1 MKIQQGPQFSQ
12 VPQRKLPGPV
22 STPVVAPDKL
32 ELQQSDGPEAPLP
45 NTREVRIG
53 RFVKMLTR
61 ESLEHLR
68 YLSTMWAFNMVGTT
82 VGMIAAT
89 PIGIHFAQDNAAI
102 VGGVAIGGGVAVGGL
117 AALGGY
123 MLERKTGSIDP
134 TEESSPTKAA
144 EALVTVAAGLDSLP
158 KFIYPTVVGG
168 TPAQEKA
175 IYDALDKLPL
185 KDATASSILQVVPGL
200 TDTGISGMAQPGLTH
215 TRILLDADYLND
227 GRAES
232 LVHHEQGHAVDYSGG
247 YGLLGPLNWRGPFG
261 KGPFVSEYASGNR
274 YEDWAESYEAYHHDP
289 VKFAQDF
296 PEKASIIE
304 QAERTTPGEHMMD
317 NERVRDAGRTM
328 GHALGQVPYLRTSL
342 ETGLALLSPIQ
353 LHRGAS
359 ALEKGLITGDDALKL
374 RGKMNLISGVLMGL
388 PGGAPLAAVASAM
401 NLGFQMGVGDD
412 PKKLKDANAVANK
425 FMTVATGPVGMAS
438 VAIGQ
443 ELSKAG
449 VDLSKLEYTPDDFT
463 KPVSGGKILQGL
475 LCTVGGGVAGSL
487 IGVALGTA
495 LGGTTGASMS
505 AFWGR
510 IGGGLLGLGAYG
522 AYRARK
528 SENQTPSPYDLTR
541 GDKIFLAKIAGGAVA
556 GAAVGTAAG
565 VMGGRAVGALLGNAL
580 IGPGADAWTSN
591 LGGWAGALIGSYAL
605 GKAGAVAGRK
615 LTQKDTPEA

>member
-1 MKIQQGPQFSQ
+1 VKIQQGPQFSS

-22 STPVVAPDKL
+22 STPAVAPDKVDL
-32 ELQQSDGPEAPLP
+32 KTPETPEPPPP

-82 VGMIAAT
+82 VGLIAAT
-89 PIGIHFAQDNAAI
+89 PIGIHFAHDNAAI
-102 VGGVAIGGGVAVGGL
+102 VGGVAIGGGVAMGGI

-123 MLERKTGSIDP
+123 LLERKTGDIDP
-134 TEESSPTKAA
+134 AKESSPTKTQ
-144 EALVTVAAGLDSLP
+144 EALVTVAAGLRAMP

-168 TPAQEKA
+168 TPEQERA
-175 IYDALDKLPL
+175 IYEALDKLPL
-185 KDATASSILQVVPGL
+185 KDVTASSVMQVVPGL
-200 TDTGISGMAQPGLTH
+200 TDTGISGMSQPGLTH
-215 TRILLDADYLND
+215 TRILLDAGYLND

-261 KGPFVSEYASGNR
+261 KAPFVSEYASGNR
-274 YEDWAESYEAYHHDP
+274 YEDWAESYESYHHDP
-289 VKFAQDF
+289 VKFAHDF
-296 PEKASIIE
+296 PEKARIIE

-317 NERVRDAGRTM
+317 NEHVRHAGRTV
-328 GHALGQVPYLRTSL
+328 GHALGQVPYLRTGL

-353 LHRGAS
+353 LHRGAK

-374 RGKMNLISGVLMGL
+374 RGKMNLISGVLLGL

-401 NLGFQMGVGDD
+401 NMGFQMGVGDD
-412 PKKLKDANAVANK
+412 PKKLKDANAVADK

-438 VAIGQ
+438 VAISQ

-449 VDLSKLEYTPDDFT
+449 VDLSKLEYTPDDFN
-463 KPVSGGKILQGL
+463 KPVSGGKMLEGL
-475 LCTVGGGVAGSL
+475 LCTVGGGIAGSL
-487 IGVALGTA
+487 IGVALGGA
-495 LGGTTGASMS
+495 LGGTAGASMS

-510 IGGGLLGLGAYG
+510 IGGAMVGLGGYG

-528 SENQTPSPYDLTR
+528 NENQHPSPYDLTR
-541 GDKIFLAKIAGGAVA
+541 GDKIFLGKIAGGAIA
-556 GAAVGTAAG
+556 GAAVGTGAG

-580 IGPGADAWTSN
+580 IGPGADAWTAN

-605 GKAGAVAGRK
+605 GKAGAVVGRK
-615 LTQKDTPEA
+615 LTEKDTPEA